1 MQERT
6 LYLSKRLLYS
16 MAQHAGRKA
25 CRRAMKS
32 AGFILVAEHGFL
44 FRIDKKGE
52 RAVVGQYD
60 QELRPKKIKV
70 D

>member
-1 MQERT
+1 
-6 LYLSKRLLYS
+6 